1 MNKTVLIAFAIA
13 IIITPCFAASNAREF
28 FPGKRN
34 ASNSVYPVDNTI
46 GTVSAHDKTPEHIL
60 VSELLESE
68 FSFEWAEKYLHPDT
82 KAALVK
88 IVTPVFTEILPCKE
102 FTLSNST
109 SNGDESI
116 SISAHLVKSGYVIS
130 FVLKDSKVYGI
141 SIKQN

>member
-1 MNKTVLIAFAIA
+1 MNKAVLVALAIVVILA
-13 IIITPCFAASNAREF
+13 PCFAASNAREF

-34 ASNSVYPVDNTI
+34 ASNSVYPLDNVI
-46 GTVSAHDKTPEHIL
+46 GSVCAHDKSPEHVL

-68 FSFEWAEKYLHPDT
+68 FSFDWAEKYLHPDT

-88 IVTPVFTEILPCKE
+88 IITPVFSEILPCKE
-102 FTLSNST
+102 FTLSNAI
-109 SNGDESI
+109 SNGDGSI

-130 FVLKDSKVYGI
+130 FVIKDSKVYGV